1 MKRNGKFKYVKY
13 IDIEVNEINRT
24 ILDRPVS
31 DFTECILITA
41 VQLKLKPNRMND
53 FRKIRNYIIFAS
65 MNN

>member
-13 IDIEVNEINRT
+13 IDIELNEIHRT

-31 DFTECILITA
+31 EFTECILITA
-41 VQLKLKPNRMND
+41 VQLNLKPNKMQD
-53 FRKIRNYIIFAS
+53 FKRIRNYIIFAS

>member
-1 MKRNGKFKYVKY
+1 MKRNDKFKYVKY
-13 IDIEVNEINRT
+13 IDIELNEIHRT

-31 DFTECILITA
+31 EFADCILITA

-53 FRKIRNYIIFAS
+53 FKRIRNYIIFAS